1 MSVNT
6 ESISKGEDI
15 FMESNF
21 KPVLTREELA
31 ERYNL
36 SLERDTHLLDTF
48 EEIEKAVYRFLSFHL

>member
-1 MSVNT
+1 
-6 ESISKGEDI
+6 
-15 FMESNF
+15 MENSF